1 MNSVG
6 KNIKI
11 TFFGESHSP
20 TMGVTIDGLQPGLS
34 LDLSLIKK
42 NLNKRKPNKSSNT
55 ERIEKDDFK
64 IISGLFNEKTDGT
77 PLTFLVKNKSFLN
90 KDYSNLNIEP
100 RPSHA
105 DYPASIKYK
114 GMNNYYGGGMFS
126 GRLTVLWVIVGSIAQ
141 QILEEKDIYLGSH
154 IYSLYKIKDQR
165 FDLNNI
171 SKDQLVLL
179 NNSDFPLIDQN
190 KEKTMI
196 EEINETKNSL
206 DSLGGVIESAIINL
220 PVGIGQPFFHSV
232 EGYISYLLFSI
243 PSVKG
248 VDFGLGFEISQY
260 KGSEVNDEYIYE
272 NGQLKTITNNNGGV
286 LGGLTTGRP
295 LVVKTAFKPIAS
307 IKKEQNTVNLEN
319 KENTKI
325 TIKGRHDSQ
334 ILTRVYPVV
343 NAVLNFAILDL
354 LYKEIDS

>member
-1 MNSVG
+1 
-6 KNIKI
+6 
-11 TFFGESHSP
+11 
-20 TMGVTIDGLQPGLS
+20 
-34 LDLSLIKK
+34 
-42 NLNKRKPNKSSNT
+42 
-55 ERIEKDDFK
+55 
-64 IISGLFNEKTDGT
+64 
-77 PLTFLVKNKSFLN
+77 
-90 KDYSNLNIEP
+90 
-100 RPSHA
+100 
-105 DYPASIKYK
+105 
-114 GMNNYYGGGMFS
+114 MNNYYGGGMFS